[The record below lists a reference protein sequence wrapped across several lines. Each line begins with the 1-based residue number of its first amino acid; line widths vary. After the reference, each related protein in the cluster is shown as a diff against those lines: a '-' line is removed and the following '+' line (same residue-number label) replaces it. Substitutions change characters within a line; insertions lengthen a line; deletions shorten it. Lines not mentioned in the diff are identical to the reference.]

1 MKKNEKDT
9 TFRFGIVE
17 DDGKN
22 VTIEI
27 REEDYRSA
35 RASSVPEDELLKPG
49 RHVFIRGGFLDRHPN
64 FRREDIEIRVIND
77 ETEKQFASEDDTDKK
92 AA

>member
-1 MKKNEKDT
+1 MKKDDKDS

-27 REEDYRSA
+27 REEDYERQ
-35 RASSVPEDELLKPG
+35 RAAGVPEDELLSVGLHKA
-49 RHVFIRGGFLDRHPN
+49 RRGGFRERHPN
-64 FRREDIEIRVIND
+64 FNPNNVEIKVIKDENKSSAEND
-77 ETEKQFASEDDTDKK
+77 RDKK